1 MSGNKD
7 TYQRLIDSAY
17 ECFAEKGFAATSV
30 REISTRAEISQGS
43 MYTYFKSKEDL
54 VIAIVQEEQRIAY
67 ECYNASSYR
76 GSNIQ
81 RIYDITFASCLSSVP
96 LYPSNHNH
104 LWLEIMAESSRND
117 RLREYFI
124 KSDIILR
131 EGIHKFLINGM
142 ENDEFRDDLELDE
155 VTMVIFAM
163 IDGLMARKAINPEF
177 ILEKDIPSFKK
188 LLKAMLS

>member
-1 MSGNKD
+1 MADNKD
-7 TYQRLIDSAY
+7 TYNRLIESAY
-17 ECFAEKGFAATSV
+17 ECFAEKGFSATSV
-30 REISTRAEISQGS
+30 REISQRAGISQGA

-54 VIAIVQEEQRIAY
+54 VIAIVKEEQRIAY
-67 ECYNASSYR
+67 ECYNAKRYK

-81 RIYDITFASCLSSVP
+81 RIYDITFASCLSNVP
-96 LYPSNHNH
+96 LYPSSHNH

-124 KSDIILR
+124 QSDVILR

-142 ENDEFRDDLELDE
+142 KNDEFRDDLDLNE
-155 VTMVIFAM
+155 VTMVIFSM
-163 IDGLMARKAINPEF
+163 IDGLMARKAINPDF
-177 ILEKDIPSFKK
+177 VLEKDIPGFKK